1 MKNINSLI
9 SETQKSINDLTT
21 RLADYCDGSS
31 YICDAI
37 NEIVDGDCPVYWSGL
52 IQWFNE
58 CYGSQD
64 YVNDAVREYGIDS
77 NDFDIFK
84 AMQWG
89 YCKHAEEKI
98 YEEKNDGLH
107 LAALVL
113 IRDSYKLEEIT
124 DEQAEEI
131 ENIDFDKIDTFTD
144 LQNEIEQIIN
154 PDNE

>member
-1 MKNINSLI
+1 MQNINTLI
-9 SETQKSINDLTT
+9 NETQKSIDDITT

-31 YICDAI
+31 YVCDAI
-37 NEIVDGDCPVYWSGL
+37 NEIIDGDCPVYWSGL
-52 IQWFNE
+52 MQWFDE
-58 CYGSQD
+58 CPDSQD

-77 NDFDIFK
+77 NNFDIFK
-84 AMQWG
+84 AIQWG
-89 YCKHAEEKI
+89 YCKKAEETI
-98 YEEKNDGLH
+98 YNEKNDGLL
-107 LAALVL
+107 LAAYVL

-131 ENIDFDKIDTFTD
+131 ENIDFDRIDTFTD